1 MKNVEKLTTI
11 RDNLLSNPNSRPST
25 SDGTRPQSQQNMAE
39 STRSLTTKQMNT
51 SPRVIKD
58 EKILYFDFEKDLHA
72 KTKTDEFKK
81 TFKAAGSKSQ
91 RLGSLFKLNKNNA
104 HKEEENSQ
112 SN

>member
-25 SDGTRPQSQQNMAE
+25 SDGTRPQSQQNMTE
-39 STRSLTTKQMNT
+39 STTKQSGMNT